1 MSRKKGLLNIS
12 ANFEPQIASPFDSRT
27 VVDTFSDLTNPS
39 TFVSTDSNSYVYKGL
54 VVSVVND
61 PGAGNG
67 VYLLKGL
74 PSTDESNWEKLSGYM
89 PIDAPEYDV
98 EAAYNIG
105 DVVVYI
111 SPQAEFLPEGDPFKE
126 EALYECISPADI
138 GEDPESYPNKWRYL
152 DKVGEVDGSTT
163 IIQVPGL
170 SEELEN
176 KVKYS
181 DISRNLKV
189 TSDKKVEVDISYI
202 TVNGYSPSEDVKPYS
217 EEVKINNTIWKTK
230 NETWDDGGPGIYL
243 PRKALVFK
251 NYESQYLEHETAPA
265 DINIYGKLYS
275 IEAVLRLLEASPGYR
290 LPTYQD
296 IVDTYKGAFTNAS
309 TVSPMLTNHLGSNYF
324 FTTQFN
330 YAPPNNSSHNQF
342 SSNPLHW
349 DIEFGYSRNTDFYGG
364 RDSWE
369 NYINQLANP
378 QFTDLQ
384 LNIVSAGRKSISLG
398 YILPVGFHVGMFA
411 WYRNSDLNQINSIA
425 TRGWSRVSTD
435 AQGYVRFSLG
445 IMGEFDLTKY
455 VNGESARNDTAVAVR
470 LVKDI

>member
-67 VYLLKGL
+67 IYLLKGL
-74 PSTDESNWEKLSGYM
+74 PSTDKSNWEKLGGLM
-89 PIDAPEYDV
+89 PIDAPEYDA
-98 EAAYNIG
+98 EATYNVG
-105 DVVVYI
+105 DVIVYI
-111 SPQAEFLPEGDPFKE
+111 SPQAEFLPEGNPFKE

-152 DKVGEVDGSTT
+152 GKVGEVDGSTT
-163 IIQVPGL
+163 IIQIPGL

-176 KVKYS
+176 RVKYS

-202 TVNGYSPSEDVKPYS
+202 TVNGYSPSEDVKPLP

-230 NETWDDGGPGIYL
+230 NEMWDDGGPGIYL
-243 PRKALVFK
+243 PRKALVFNTAYR
-251 NYESQYLEHETAPA
+251 NYPEHETAPA
-265 DINIYGKLYS
+265 DINIYGKLYKV
-275 IEAVLRLLEASPGYR
+275 EAVLRLLEASPGYR

-296 IVDTYKGAFTNAS
+296 LVDTYKGAFEI
-309 TVSPMLTNHLGSNYF
+309 VSMKKPLLSINFDGNGFY
-324 FTTQFN
+324 TTQFN
-330 YAPPNNSSHNQF
+330 WDPPSMSSHNQF
-342 SSNPLHW
+342 SPNPLHW
-349 DIEFGYSRNTDFYGG
+349 DTEFGYSRQPDFYGG

-369 NYINQLANP
+369 NHINQLANP
-378 QFTDLQ
+378 QFTDLR
-384 LNIVSAGRKSISLG
+384 LNIVSAGSINSSG
-398 YILPVGFHVGMFA
+398 GINPVGFQEGMFA
-411 WYRNSDLNQINSIA
+411 WYRNSDLNQIHAMAIIGR
-425 TRGWSRVSTD
+425 TRYGHD
-435 AQGYVRFSLG
+435 AQGYPRFSRG
-445 IMGEFDLTKY
+445 ISGYFDRAIFS
-455 VNGESARNDTAVAVR
+455 NGESVPTAAVAVR

>member
-74 PSTDESNWEKLSGYM
+74 PSTDESNWEKLSGSM
-89 PIDAPEYDV
+89 PIDAPEYDA

-111 SPQAEFLPEGDPFKE
+111 SPQAEFLLEGDPFKE

-152 DKVGEVDGSTT
+152 GKVGEVDGSTT

-176 KVKYS
+176 RVKYS

-243 PRKALVFK
+243 PRKALVFNRYDE
-251 NYESQYLEHETAPA
+251 NYPEHETTPA
-265 DINIYGKLYS
+265 DINIYGKLYKL
-275 IEAVLRLLEASPGYR
+275 EAVLRLLEASPGYR

-296 IVDTYKGAFTNAS
+296 IVDTYKGAFLRTS
-309 TVSPMLTNHLGSNYF
+309 TAAPMLADQAAGNGF

-330 YAPPNNSSHNQF
+330 YAPPEHSSHNQF
-342 SSNPLHW
+342 SPNPLHW
-349 DIEFGYSRNTDFYGG
+349 DTEFGYSRQTDFYGG

-369 NYINQLANP
+369 NYINQLASP

-384 LNIVSAGRKSISLG
+384 LNIVSAGGINSSGGIN
-398 YILPVGFHVGMFA
+398 PVGFHNGRFT
-411 WYRNSDLNQINSIA
+411 WYRNSDLNQINYIII
-425 TRGWSRVSTD
+425 RGMSKTSND
-435 AQGYVRFSLG
+435 AQGYVRFSRG
-445 IMGEFDLTKY
+445 ISGYFDLTKY
-455 VNGESARNDTAVAVR
+455 SNGESIRNNAAVAVR